1 MCKLD
6 DTFVATAFYNL
17 SFSRWVAEAIFEIE
31 AKENSEVLSDV
42 ISHFE
47 TKNHYD
53 LESFNICIMAL
64 LAMGVGFRLLALLLL
79 LFTKRGQ
86 QK

>member
-1 MCKLD
+1 MI
-6 DTFVATAFYNL
+6 ATAFYNL

-31 AKENSEVLSDV
+31 AHETSEVLSDI
-42 ISHFE
+42 ISRVQID
-47 TKNHYD
+47 NHYD
-53 LESFNICIMAL
+53 LDSFNTCIIAL
-64 LAMGVGFRLLALLLL
+64 ISMGFGFRVIALLLL

>member
-1 MCKLD
+1 MD
-6 DTFVATAFYNL
+6 DTFIAPAFYNL

-31 AKENSEVLSDV
+31 AKENSEVLSDI
-42 ISHFE
+42 ISRVQ
-47 TKNHYD
+47 TDNHYD
-53 LESFNICIMAL
+53 LNSFNTSIIAL
-64 LAMGVGFRLLALLLL
+64 VSMGVGLRVIALLLL

>member
-1 MCKLD
+1 LCKLD
-6 DTFVATAFYNL
+6 DTFIATAFYNL

-31 AKENSEVLSDV
+31 AKENSAVLSDI
-42 ISHFE
+42 ISRVQMD
-47 TKNHYD
+47 NHYD
-53 LESFNICIMAL
+53 LNSYNICIVAL
-64 LAMGVGFRLLALLLL
+64 LALGTGTRLIALLLL

>member
-6 DTFVATAFYNL
+6 DTFIATAFYNL

-31 AKENSEVLSDV
+31 AKEHSEVLRDV

-53 LESFNICIMAL
+53 LESYNICIVAL
-64 LAMGVGFRLLALLLL
+64 VAMGVGFRLIALFLL

>member
-6 DTFVATAFYNL
+6 DTFIATAFYNL
-17 SFSRWVAEAIFEIE
+17 SFSRWIAEAIFEIE
-31 AKENSEVLSDV
+31 AKENSQVLNDI
-42 ISHFE
+42 ISRVQID
-47 TKNHYD
+47 NHYD
-53 LESFNICIMAL
+53 LQSYPICIGAL
-64 LAMGVGFRLLALLLL
+64 LALGTGYRLIALLLL